1 MYCGKCG
8 TKIINNDNFCRNC
21 GAKVDNATDDN
32 NIKNNNTVIDE
43 NNYTIA
49 QKESSIS
56 IIFRLIVFLMMCM
69 LCAFMHFVGNPPA
82 FLTACSVIIG
92 LGVVLLFILLS
103 NKSQIGDCPYCK
115 TKVKSP
121 NKAGFICP
129 RCRKNIAVD
138 GNKFMKIK
146 D

>member
-8 TKIINNDNFCRNC
+8 NKIIENDSFCRNC
-21 GAKVDNATDDN
+21 GAKIDGNEDVKLQDN
-32 NIKNNNTVIDE
+32 NTIIDE

-56 IIFRLIVFLMMCM
+56 IVFKLIGFLMMCM

-82 FLTACSVIIG
+82 FLSACSIIIG
-92 LGVVLLFILLS
+92 LGIVLLFILLA
-103 NKSQIGDCPYCK
+103 NKSQIGDCPYCG

-146 D
+146 N